1 MNLKEFFKKHKL
13 WLIGSKARERD
24 SLTNV
29 CLKDAN
35 LRGVDLT
42 NVCLKDAVLKYAD
55 LRCAN
60 LKNVDLRGA
69 NLSGSKGLLSAIDY
83 LADNFERTDDGYIV
97 YKCFHGTYRPSS
109 TWSLEPGSVI
119 EEEVNPNRTD
129 VCGCGINVA
138 PFDWVRDNYPQNPVY
153 KLLIRWE
160 WLAGVVL
167 PYNTDGK
174 IRCAR
179 AEIIESVN

>member
-1 MNLKEFFKKHKL
+1 MNLEEFFKKHKL

-29 CLKDAN
+29 CLKDVN

-69 NLSGSKGLLSAIDY
+69 DLRGSNLSGSKGLLSAIDY
-83 LADNFERTDDGYIV
+83 LADNVAASRANVEFR
-97 YKCFHGTYRPSS
+97 FH
-109 TWSLEPGSVI
+109 
-119 EEEVNPNRTD
+119 N
-129 VCGCGINVA
+129 
-138 PFDWVRDNYPQNPVY
+138 
-153 KLLIRWE
+153 
-160 WLAGVVL
+160 
-167 PYNTDGK
+167 
-174 IRCAR
+174 
-179 AEIIESVN
+179 